1 MSESGFSPQAEDL
14 AKAERLI
21 TISPETIEGEDP
33 AVSILGAIRS
43 LWPRRVVIAPANARL
58 HVERSPDQLEWI
70 TDPPENLGIFTA
82 DGTLLGYL
90 ANILAMYGQSPA
102 IRQKIQEDTDLQTIG
117 EDMTVHL
124 EVASGPAWSVESGGE
139 KHSFYVRNNEGLSR
153 IDEIEITLEIQIFV
167 GEQVP

>member
-1 MSESGFSPQAEDL
+1 
-14 AKAERLI
+14 
-21 TISPETIEGEDP
+21 
-33 AVSILGAIRS
+33 
-43 LWPRRVVIAPANARL
+43 
-58 HVERSPDQLEWI
+58 
-70 TDPPENLGIFTA
+70 
-82 DGTLLGYL
+82 
-90 ANILAMYGQSPA
+90 MYGQSPA

-167 GEQVP
+167 GEQVPLQHRRLAEIDVTYAFGEGSLGEAPAVFIATDSSEGMQLSVRPHPSPRT